1 MRTADKMFNR
11 QLGRNAQRYAE
22 ALASLETAEARYPHL
37 RTLVGVIE
45 QSRPEWITVGKKD
58 ELFAELIR
66 ELGADLPAEEVAQA
80 IHARDLE
87 FRLAAQAAK
96 TPKEATDEEKKAAQS
111 EAKPD
116 SDAASDED
124 KPKTAA
130 RAKEAA
136 TNPAET
142 PTPVN
147 QADAEANADDAEE
160 AAQNASDSEEEE

>member
-22 ALASLETAEARYPHL
+22 ALASLDTAEARYPHL

-45 QSRPEWITVGKKD
+45 QSRPEWITIGRKD

-66 ELGADLPAEEVAQA
+66 DLGADLPAEEVAQA

-96 TPKEATDEEKKAAQS
+96 TPKEATDEEKKEAQS
-111 EAKPD
+111 ESKPD
-116 SDAASDED
+116 ADAAPEKA

-130 RAKEAA
+130 RAKKAA
-136 TNPAET
+136 VNPAET
-142 PTPVN
+142 PTPIN
-147 QADAEANADDAEE
+147 QADAETNADDAEE
-160 AAQNASDSEEEE
+160 AVSDASDSEEE